1 MYEGKYW
8 DLSDSYVRRRFHEL
22 MCEQLDK
29 EGYEAVSEDQEE
41 EQC

>member
-8 DLSDSYVRRRFHEL
+8 DLSDSYVRRRFYEL

-29 EGYEAVSEDQEE
+29 EILEAVSEDQEE
-41 EQC
+41 E

>member
-22 MCEQLDK
+22 MIEELDK
-29 EGYEAVSEDQEE
+29 DIPELVSEDQEE
-41 EQC
+41 E